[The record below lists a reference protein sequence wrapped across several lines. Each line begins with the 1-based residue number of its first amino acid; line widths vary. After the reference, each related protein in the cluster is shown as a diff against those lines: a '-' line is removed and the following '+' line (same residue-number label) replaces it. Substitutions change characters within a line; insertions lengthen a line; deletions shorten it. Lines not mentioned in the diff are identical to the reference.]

1 MSNTIWAVDGS
12 FFAQRLSGIQ
22 RYSIELL
29 AALDRIV
36 PPGFVEIVTPP
47 GVETPHYTNIK
58 VVSFGTH
65 RGGVWQ
71 QLDYTSIP
79 ATDFYQLMRGFF
91 DRLSQEKARRDL
103 ALTDVDGKAAR
114 QALARDAE
122 LAQKIAEL
130 RAQMKKELPF
140 QRKAEL
146 NMKIKRI
153 EQERRKIGGGN
164 K

>member
-58 VVSFGTH
+58 ASGSSSTIRATSGSAGPGDLPPAMSSRCSASAALPLCTMSATARARTFTPTPA
-65 RGGVWQ
+65 GG
-71 QLDYTSIP
+71 
-79 ATDFYQLMRGFF
+79 
-91 DRLSQEKARRDL
+91 
-103 ALTDVDGKAAR
+103 
-114 QALARDAE
+114 
-122 LAQKIAEL
+122 
-130 RAQMKKELPF
+130 
-140 QRKAEL
+140 
-146 NMKIKRI
+146 
-153 EQERRKIGGGN
+153 
-164 K
+164 

>member
-65 RGGVWQ
+65 RGGVGSSSTTRA
-71 QLDYTSIP
+71 TSGSAGPGTCHLQCHP
-79 ATDFYQLMRGFF
+79 AV
-91 DRLSQEKARRDL
+91 RLPRHCRCARCL
-103 ALTDVDGKAAR
+103 
-114 QALARDAE
+114 
-122 LAQKIAEL
+122 
-130 RAQMKKELPF
+130 LP
-140 QRKAEL
+140 RTPGL
-146 NMKIKRI
+146 LH
-153 EQERRKIGGGN
+153 
-164 K
+164 

>member
-65 RGGVWQ
+65 RGGIWQ
-71 QLDYTSIP
+71 QLDYP
-79 ATDFYQLMRGFF
+79 RYLRRRG
-91 DRLSQEKARRDL
+91 A
-103 ALTDVDGKAAR
+103 GG
-114 QALARDAE
+114 LARCRPCAY
-122 LAQKIAEL
+122 
-130 RAQMKKELPF
+130 
-140 QRKAEL
+140 
-146 NMKIKRI
+146 
-153 EQERRKIGGGN
+153 RRKRPLYWYSAACQRPAG
-164 K
+164 

>member
-71 QLDYTSIP
+71 QLDYPELFGQRYAQGRFAGGRGAHHCHDRVFIRCVQTAFP
-79 ATDFYQLMRGFF
+79 A
-91 DRLSQEKARRDL
+91 
-103 ALTDVDGKAAR
+103 
-114 QALARDAE
+114 
-122 LAQKIAEL
+122 
-130 RAQMKKELPF
+130 PF
-140 QRKAEL
+140 
-146 NMKIKRI
+146 
-153 EQERRKIGGGN
+153 GST
-164 K
+164 

>member
-71 QLDYTSIP
+71 QLDLPP
-79 ATDFYQLMRGFF
+79 AMSSRCSASAALPLCTM
-91 DRLSQEKARRDL
+91 SATAHARTFTPTP
-103 ALTDVDGKAAR
+103 A
-114 QALARDAE
+114 
-122 LAQKIAEL
+122 
-130 RAQMKKELPF
+130 
-140 QRKAEL
+140 
-146 NMKIKRI
+146 
-153 EQERRKIGGGN
+153 GG
-164 K
+164 

>member
-71 QLDYTSIP
+71 QLDYP
-79 ATDFYQLMRGFF
+79 
-91 DRLSQEKARRDL
+91 RDL
-103 ALTDVDGKAAR
+103 PPAMSSRCSASAALPLCTMSATAHAR
-114 QALARDAE
+114 TFTPTPA
-122 LAQKIAEL
+122 
-130 RAQMKKELPF
+130 
-140 QRKAEL
+140 
-146 NMKIKRI
+146 
-153 EQERRKIGGGN
+153 GG
-164 K
+164 

>member
-71 QLDYTSIP
+71 QLDYPRYLRQRRAGTCHLQCHP
-79 ATDFYQLMRGFF
+79 AV
-91 DRLSQEKARRDL
+91 RLPWHCRCARCL
-103 ALTDVDGKAAR
+103 
-114 QALARDAE
+114 
-122 LAQKIAEL
+122 
-130 RAQMKKELPF
+130 LP
-140 QRKAEL
+140 RTPGLLHRTPA
-146 NMKIKRI
+146 
-153 EQERRKIGGGN
+153 GG
-164 K
+164 

>member
-71 QLDYTSIP
+71 QLDARIAGYLDSVLLSSLTSG
-79 ATDFYQLMRGFF
+79 D
-91 DRLSQEKARRDL
+91 
-103 ALTDVDGKAAR
+103 AA
-114 QALARDAE
+114 DE
-122 LAQKIAEL
+122 YVI
-130 RAQMKKELPF
+130 
-140 QRKAEL
+140 
-146 NMKIKRI
+146 
-153 EQERRKIGGGN
+153 
-164 K
+164 

>member
-71 QLDYTSIP
+71 QLDYPRYLRQRGGTAITTRWPSHCVGTSYGP
-79 ATDFYQLMRGFF
+79 R
-91 DRLSQEKARRDL
+91 RHRHRRRD
-103 ALTDVDGKAAR
+103 VKWR
-114 QALARDAE
+114 W
-122 LAQKIAEL
+122 I
-130 RAQMKKELPF
+130 
-140 QRKAEL
+140 
-146 NMKIKRI
+146 
-153 EQERRKIGGGN
+153 
-164 K
+164 

>member
-12 FFAQRLSGIQ
+12 FFVQRLSGIQ

-36 PPGFVEIVTPP
+36 PSGFVEIVTPP

-71 QLDYTSIP
+71 QLDYPRYLRQRGAGGLATCNVIP
-79 ATDFYQLMRGFF
+79 LFGFRGIAVVHDVCYRARPDFYTDPRG
-91 DRLSQEKARRDL
+91 RLSAIFIRP
-103 ALTDVDGKAAR
+103 AAT
-114 QALARDAE
+114 A
-122 LAQKIAEL
+122 
-130 RAQMKKELPF
+130 
-140 QRKAEL
+140 
-146 NMKIKRI
+146 
-153 EQERRKIGGGN
+153 
-164 K
+164 

>member
-58 VVSFGTH
+58 AVSYTH
-65 RGGVWQ
+65 
-71 QLDYTSIP
+71 LDVYKRQVII
-79 ATDFYQLMRGFF
+79 
-91 DRLSQEKARRDL
+91 KAYS
-103 ALTDVDGKAAR
+103 KSM
-114 QALARDAE
+114 Q
-122 LAQKIAEL
+122 
-130 RAQMKKELPF
+130 P
-140 QRKAEL
+140 
-146 NMKIKRI
+146 
-153 EQERRKIGGGN
+153 
-164 K
+164 